1 MSASSTLY
9 SVRVHRRGR
18 GPHSHKMDDSIHA
31 ASTSRAAC
39 CETSSVKLD
48 FGRPTRVEAF
58 TVTIASLVVSAI
70 FWATSFIFVTNHRTA
85 ALVENCIESA
95 LDFFTT
101 LLMVYRLYGKDALLP
116 SERNAVIEGRTN
128 IVMGFT
134 LIAIAILN
142 IVNASVELAS
152 WRVEDESDV
161 TSEIAVVLPSVI
173 LYLIVGLFQLN
184 VAWVLRLRSLKQDAM
199 ISILGSVVAMGTV
212 MAGVVNLAEYAPPS
226 RRRRRLLSPLSRF
239 VISYIVCTL
248 CSLLL
253 SCAQVGEYRSSQFA
267 QGHDK
272 RA

>member
-1 MSASSTLY
+1 
-9 SVRVHRRGR
+9 
-18 GPHSHKMDDSIHA
+18 MDDSIHA

-70 FWATSFIFVTNHRTA
+70 FWATSFVFVTNHRTA

-199 ISILGSVVAMGTV
+199 ISILGAVVAMGTV

-226 RRRRRLLSPLSRF
+226 LAADGAFFFLSLA
-239 VISYIVCTL
+239 ICDSYIVCTL
-248 CSLLL
+248 SSLCSALV
-253 SCAQVGEYRSSQFA
+253 CTG
-267 QGHDK
+267 G
-272 RA
+272 